1 MGFEILA
8 IVPCLKEN
16 AKTEAE
22 KTRLKTRVARIA
34 TIGPNYQ
41 DHTTAFILMECLEY
55 EIGER
60 CPKALE
66 PMVNDDGDEEYE
78 FEGCGEVVE
87 YTAEELVA
95 AARRV
100 EESSNEESQKKAVL
114 KFLDKTIEALDL
126 GGWDKA
132 EIGFF

>member
-8 IVPCLKEN
+8 IVPILEKD
-16 AKTEAE
+16 AKTAAE
-22 KTRLKTRVARIA
+22 KTKLKTRVAAIR

-41 DHTTAFILMECLEY
+41 DHTTAFILMECLDY

-60 CPKALE
+60 CPSALE
-66 PMVNDDGDEEYE
+66 AAENDDGVMEYE
-78 FEGCGEVVE
+78 FEGCGDIVE
-87 YTAEELVA
+87 YTAEELCA
-95 AARRV
+95 AAKRI
-100 EESSNEESQKKAVL
+100 EESDNEESQKKAVL
-114 KFLDKTIEALDL
+114 KFLDKTIEALDV

>member
-1 MGFEILA
+1 MGFEIIAL
-8 IVPCLKEN
+8 VPVLPER
-16 AKTEAE
+16 AKTESE
-22 KTRLKTRVARIA
+22 KVQLKTRVAAIR
-34 TIGPNYQ
+34 TTGQKFQ